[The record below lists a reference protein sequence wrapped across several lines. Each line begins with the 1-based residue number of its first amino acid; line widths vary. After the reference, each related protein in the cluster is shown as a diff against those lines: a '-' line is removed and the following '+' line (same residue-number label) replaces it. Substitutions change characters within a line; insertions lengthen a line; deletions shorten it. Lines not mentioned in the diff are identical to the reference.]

1 MNAQNVLILTS
12 FIFAGTNVAVT
23 KYPAYICSTGHQF
36 YKNVLSLPDE
46 NTQCLVLL
54 YYWKKSVLF
63 SGTEGNEIFYTK
75 PVYYDEL
82 FMP

>member
-1 MNAQNVLILTS
+1 MWLLPNIQHT
-12 FIFAGTNVAVT
+12 FAVQDTNS
-23 KYPAYICSTGHQF
+23 I
-36 YKNVLSLPDE
+36 KNVFSLPDE